1 MRVLFVV
8 LEDFPGGDT
17 RVRRQAAA
25 LLSRGHNV
33 DVLCATAYS
42 EQVEW
47 EGCNITR
54 TWTRRKKAGSLS
66 RRFAEYLLFTFECMF
81 RVTFIGIRS
90 KVDLVQVA
98 NMPDILTV
106 AAMPLRFLHGC
117 PIVLDL
123 HDLMPELMASKDGNA
138 RALTKLLRWQETVG
152 VRIANAV
159 MTVNENCA
167 RLLRQ
172 RHPEIQIST
181 VPNSPDERTF
191 LRRTPRLRTAGGC
204 IRIGYHGTV
213 AKRFGVA
220 TLLASFP
227 RLRQE
232 GVEATLDV
240 WGGGDDLDTVKCL
253 ARTLGIERYV
263 RFHGQTP
270 VDRLAEMLQSLDV
283 SVVPYEADAYMAIAY
298 STKAFE
304 LAAIGIPIVISDLPG
319 IREQF
324 TEKAVAYFLRV
335 TQIVCRV
342 PCSKLLAIPRVHK
355 IWRFKRR
362 LNWTTFPGRIW
373 RIHMLKALRIRPQQA
388 ARNENTNI
396 CVPPKSAEIE

>member
-1 MRVLFVV
+1 M
-8 LEDFPGGDT
+8 
-17 RVRRQAAA
+17 RRQAAA
-25 LLSRGHNV
+25 LRRRGHAV

-47 EGCNITR
+47 EGCRITR
-54 TWTRRKKAGSLS
+54 TWTKRVKAGTVL
-66 RRFAEYLLFTFECMF
+66 RRLAEYLLFTLECLF

-90 KVDLVQVA
+90 KIDVVQVA
-98 NMPDILTV
+98 NMPDILAV
-106 AAMPLRFLHGC
+106 AAVPLRLLRGC

-123 HDLMPELMASKDGNA
+123 HDLMPELMASKVGNA
-138 RALTKLLRWQETVG
+138 RALTKLLQWQEAVG
-152 VRIANAV
+152 VRTADAV

-172 RHPEIQIST
+172 RHPGVPIST
-181 VPNSPDERTF
+181 VPNSPDEGTF
-191 LRRTPRLRTAGGC
+191 SRRAPRLRTPGGC
-204 IRIGYHGTV
+204 VRIGYHGTV

-220 TLLASFP
+220 TLLSGFR

-240 WGGGDDLDTVKCL
+240 WGGGDDLDTVKSL
-253 ARTLGIERYV
+253 ASTLGIEEYV
-263 RFHGQTP
+263 SFHGQTP
-270 VDRLAEMLQSLDV
+270 VDRLVEMLQSLDV

-324 TEKAVAYFLRV
+324 TDKAVAYF
-335 TQIVCRV
+335 
-342 PCSKLLAIPRVHK
+342 S
-355 IWRFKRR
+355 
-362 LNWTTFPGRIW
+362 PGDENSLSCALIKV
-373 RIHMLKALRIRPQQA
+373 IGDPESAQYMALRAQSELDKFSWSHI
-388 ARNENTNI
+388 ARRYAEEIENTAAI
-396 CVPPKSAEIE
+396 GRK